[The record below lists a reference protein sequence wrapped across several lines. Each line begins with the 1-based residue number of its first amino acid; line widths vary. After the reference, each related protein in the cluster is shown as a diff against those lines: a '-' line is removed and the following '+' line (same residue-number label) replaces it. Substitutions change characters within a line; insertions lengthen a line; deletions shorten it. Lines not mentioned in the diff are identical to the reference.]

1 MPTILQSF
9 LAISLTVLAA
19 SPALSATCG
28 PPPFGWGTT
37 RPDATIIKNTV
48 TIPARSGPARAVQ
61 ASPTWNGS
69 PVTPQ
74 QVREYVELTKSI
86 PPVPTLLLV
95 VSPAADCAEI
105 NMFRQMVN
113 EILDCELGQCVEVSL

>member
-1 MPTILQSF
+1 MIRAPCR
-9 LAISLTVLAA
+9 ISL
-19 SPALSATCG
+19 
-28 PPPFGWGTT
+28 
-37 RPDATIIKNTV
+37 
-48 TIPARSGPARAVQ
+48 
-61 ASPTWNGS
+61 
-69 PVTPQ
+69 PQ
-74 QVREYVELTKSI
+74 QVREYVELTKTI